1 MIDYKHNGEH
11 WYRDSK
17 PLWVR
22 ARKWVAWF
30 GGWEEANTGRIQWE
44 LVKRWIDWVRD
55 GMPEERAGWGPTP
68 VSLFGHRVTI
78 QPFGVSFSTDRGH
91 LCFYRGQGVAAS
103 RGWYVYLSPD
113 ATPSSATRWYHN
125 PPAEVLRAVEEH
137 ERKAAEKE
145 ARWQAELAETKA
157 RAERE
162 QAARELADRAAGG
175 TSYDA

>member
-30 GGWEEANTGRIQWE
+30 GGWEEPNTGKFR
-44 LVKRWIDWVRD
+44 RD
-55 GMPEERAGWGPTP
+55 HVASWFKWLAAGAPRDATGVWDPLP
-68 VSLFGHRVTI
+68 VSLFGHRMTI

-91 LCFYRGQGVAAS
+91 LCFYRGEGVAAS

-113 ATPSSATRWYHN
+113 GTPSSATRWYYN
-125 PPAEVLRAVEEH
+125 PPAEVVRAVEEY
-137 ERKAAEKE
+137 ERKAAERDAQR
-145 ARWQAELAETKA
+145 ARELEEI
-157 RAERE
+157 RA
-162 QAARELADRAAGG
+162 QAAREQAERVAGG